1 MRCMV
6 CAVSIMVV
14 VRVEVNSFSSIIKV
28 LHRSFHVDGSIRG
41 KLEAGQVRENPPIA
55 EQKKKEKSRQM

>member
-1 MRCMV
+1 ML
-6 CAVSIMVV
+6 A
-14 VRVEVNSFSSIIKV
+14 VRVEVISFSSIVKV

-55 EQKKKEKSRQM
+55 KQKKKEKSRQM